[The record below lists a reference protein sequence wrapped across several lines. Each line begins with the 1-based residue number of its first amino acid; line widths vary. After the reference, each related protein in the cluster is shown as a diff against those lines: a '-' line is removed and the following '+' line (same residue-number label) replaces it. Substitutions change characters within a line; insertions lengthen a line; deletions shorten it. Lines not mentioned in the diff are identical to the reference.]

1 MPYCPRC
8 GKEVK
13 EDDIYCP
20 QCQAPLKVGRPVY
33 RRHDEKDER
42 DEKREKDEK
51 GEKSEKS
58 EKSEK
63 GEHEDK
69 ALGALTGGLILLW
82 LGVSFLIREYGYVT
96 WASWWAYFVLGVG
109 VILILRGLMAYVKT
123 SNWHVSSGYFIGGA
137 ILALLGAGEI
147 FNIRNWWAVIIIVLG
162 VYVILSGVMQRDRNP
177 RP

>member
-20 QCQAPLKVGRPVY
+20 QCQAPLKAGGPVY
-33 RRHDEKDER
+33 RRHDEKN
-42 DEKREKDEK
+42 EKQEKDEK
-51 GEKSEKS
+51 EEKGEKS

-82 LGVSFLIREYGYVT
+82 LGVSFLIRDYGYIT
-96 WASWWAYFVLGVG
+96 WVNWWPYFVLGVG
-109 VILILRGLMAYVKT
+109 AILILRGLMAYVRT
-123 SNWHVSSGYFIGGA
+123 SSWRAAVGYIIGGA
-137 ILALLGAGEI
+137 IIALFGAGEMYG
-147 FNIRNWWAVIIIVLG
+147 IRNWWAVIIVITG
-162 VYVILSGVMQRDRNP
+162 VYVILSGFTQRGKSP

>member
-20 QCQAPLKVGRPVY
+20 QCQAPLKVERPVY
-33 RRHDEKDER
+33 RRHDEKNER
-42 DEKREKDEK
+42 DEKR
-51 GEKSEKS
+51 

-69 ALGALTGGLILLW
+69 ALGTLTGGLILLW

-96 WASWWAYFVLGVG
+96 WANWWAYFVLGVG
-109 VILILRGLMAYVKT
+109 AILILRGLMAYVKT

-147 FNIRNWWAVIIIVLG
+147 FNIRNWWAVIIIVFG
-162 VYVILSGVMQRDRNP
+162 VYIILSGVMQRGRNP